1 MTDLEVAFDWLG
13 DPKKIEAFKKIRFK
27 KHARLKNV
35 PWTAEEK
42 KQVETW
48 PGRIYSNAL
57 NKKTPRPNFYHEG
70 EIIEV
75 FYKNSKAKSQEL
87 WEKWLLEK
95 GLLEQWLL
103 EK

>member
-42 KQVETW
+42 KQVGTW

-57 NKKTPRPNFYHEG
+57 TPRPSFYYQG
-70 EIIEV
+70 EKVEV
-75 FYKNSKAKSQEL
+75 FNKKVF
-87 WEKWLLEK
+87 
-95 GLLEQWLL
+95 
-103 EK
+103 